1 MSATTGTT
9 REFDPAAT
17 SAPESVEQPMPAAA
31 PLRASAPALMAPAP
45 ALTLDDL
52 AACRPSADEIARSTR
67 SLRAKAGMVAA
78 LALVSYVGLVF
89 VARGPLLALPFA
101 ALLVVALIATGTSVM
116 HDANHGAFGASQ
128 RLNRVLGYS
137 ADVLGAS
144 SWFWRQKHNV
154 IHHGNTNVV
163 GIDTDIEQ
171 MPFARLAPG
180 QPWKWWHR
188 YQHIYIWAFYGF
200 LTIQW
205 VLFSDVA
212 TLLAGRIG
220 SQPLRRRPRRGDIAL
235 MFLGKLLH
243 VAWAIALPIAFHRW
257 WVVVAFYF
265 ASSWMVGFVLA
276 VFFQLAHCVDVAA
289 FAVPATARSGND
301 FVAHQMRTTA
311 NVAFRTA
318 FGRRI
323 GWLMGGLQNQVEHHL
338 APGLPHTS
346 YPAMSE
352 RIKRLCAARNV
363 DYHVHASGWAAL
375 RSHGRWLR
383 AMGRPV
389 LTEG

>member
-1 MSATTGTT
+1 
-9 REFDPAAT
+9 
-17 SAPESVEQPMPAAA
+17 
-31 PLRASAPALMAPAP
+31 
-45 ALTLDDL
+45 
-52 AACRPSADEIARSTR
+52 
-67 SLRAKAGMVAA
+67 
-78 LALVSYVGLVF
+78 
-89 VARGPLLALPFA
+89 
-101 ALLVVALIATGTSVM
+101 
-116 HDANHGAFGASQ
+116 
-128 RLNRVLGYS
+128 
-137 ADVLGAS
+137 
-144 SWFWRQKHNV
+144 
-154 IHHGNTNVV
+154 
-163 GIDTDIEQ
+163 
-171 MPFARLAPG
+171 
-180 QPWKWWHR
+180 
-188 YQHIYIWAFYGF
+188 
-200 LTIQW
+200 
-205 VLFSDVA
+205 
-212 TLLAGRIG
+212 
-220 SQPLRRRPRRGDIAL
+220 
-235 MFLGKLLH
+235 
-243 VAWAIALPIAFHRW
+243 
-257 WVVVAFYF
+257 
-265 ASSWMVGFVLA
+265 MVGFVLA